1 VHDVDADQPP
11 VVVVEDVAE
20 SANKPKLL
28 LGCDS
33 GTGFGSDVR
42 RGGRS
47 ANVKPKRT

>member
-20 SANKPKLL
+20 SANKAKLL

-42 RGGRS
+42 RGGRN
-47 ANVKPKRT
+47 ANVKPKRI